1 VEQRRDPRHDVL
13 SRRRR
18 RRHDRLVGV
27 GQGDDQRRNRLGQH
41 VLVGGRIRQQDLLDA
56 VELGRGLGG
65 RPAVMTGDENVH
77 VGAERLGGGQ
87 RLCGRI
93 FQRFIVVVGEKKCR
107 HQIAPASFLSLSSSS
122 ATVLT
127 LTPALRTGGSLV
139 LTTSSRGLISTP

>member
-1 VEQRRDPRHDVL
+1 MFFPVVVAA
-13 SRRRR
+13 
-18 RRHDRLVGV
+18 RHDRFVGA
-27 GQGDDQRRNRLGQH
+27 GQGDDQRRNRLGEH

-65 RPAVMTGDENVH
+65 RPAIMTGDQNVD

-93 FQRFIVVVGEKKCR
+93 FQRLIVVLGEKKCR

-139 LTTSSRGLISTP
+139 LTTSSRGLVSTP